1 MASTDGAILDFDG
14 TLFTVI
20 TTTGTVANGIFT
32 VAGTNATLTEF
43 DNSSDLWPDAVATL
57 SIPDTF
63 VAAPDAG
70 STIDLYLFKQDV
82 DGTLDEIPPTTT
94 SAEGA
99 HYVGSFKITA
109 NDVNNPQQF
118 TFSMYGIRKCK
129 FAFQN
134 NSGQTMSFS
143 AGATVKVE
151 GLTLKPSA

>member
-14 TLFTVI
+14 TPTTVI

-32 VAGTNATLTEF
+32 VAGTNATLTEY
-43 DNSSDLWPDAVATL
+43 DNSTDLWPDAVATL
-57 SIPDTF
+57 SVPDTF
-63 VAAPDAG
+63 AAAPDAD
-70 STIDLYLFKQDV
+70 STIDLWMIKQDV

-99 HYVGSFKITA
+99 HYVGSFKISA
-109 NDVNNPQQF
+109 SDLNNPQQF
-118 TFSMYGIRKCK
+118 TFSLYGVRKAK

-151 GLTLKPSA
+151 GVTLVPSA